1 MLKDKDGLA
10 DKNARDG
17 AVCLNACAFISQT
30 GSQGGADLLKGNV
43 CIISMVGLKLLTIKA
58 AHNN

>member
-10 DKNARDG
+10 DKSARDG

-30 GSQGGADLLKGNV
+30 GSQGGRESL
-43 CIISMVGLKLLTIKA
+43 KA
-58 AHNN
+58 ACGVVLTF